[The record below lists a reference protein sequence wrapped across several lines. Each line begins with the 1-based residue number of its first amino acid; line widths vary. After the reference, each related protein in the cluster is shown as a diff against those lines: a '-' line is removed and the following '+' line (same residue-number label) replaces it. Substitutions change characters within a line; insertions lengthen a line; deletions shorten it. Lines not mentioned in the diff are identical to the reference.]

1 MGSEDDD
8 DYVEYVPL
16 KRRKAEIARKAAIV
30 ASKKGAVS
38 LAAGARKA
46 LKFSEQRQSART
58 SRNSMLRSRNGTNGD
73 SEVDL
78 TERDGLGRK
87 PLTLLD
93 EAAQLRSKFQ
103 AAEKTEEEKTKDAE
117 AKVLEELAKQPAL
130 KSAAELAQ
138 NVVYTEP
145 MKSTWRPPR
154 YLLQAPESHHKEMR
168 ELHLI
173 LVEGEDV
180 PPPCVSFREMKL
192 PRAILGELETRQIK
206 HPSPIQMQGLP
217 VALSG
222 RDMIGIAFTG
232 SGKTMVFT
240 IPLLMIAWE
249 LEARLPFIP
258 SEGPAGLIL
267 APSRELARQ
276 TYDIVTEFCVNIS
289 RENGPRLRTFL
300 AIGGIKVDIDT
311 LRKGI
316 HILVATPGRL
326 LDLLR
331 KRKINLDSCVYVAL
345 DEADRLIDLG
355 FEEDIRSIFSFFT
368 AQRQTL
374 MFSATMPTKIQA
386 FASSALVKPV
396 VVNVGRAGA
405 ASLNITQDIEVVRQD
420 ARISLLLDALQKTAP
435 PTLIFCENKGDVDEI
450 HEYLLTKGVG
460 AVSIH
465 GSRDQEDRENAMS
478 QFRDGRKDVLV
489 ATDVAAKGLDFP
501 NIRHVINYDMPKEIQ
516 TYVHRIGRTG
526 RGDQTGTATT
536 FVSNLDSPTLLA
548 DLTQLLV
555 EAKQDIPQAL
565 YELVPDA
572 GAIGNAAA
580 DVGGVRGCAYCGGLG
595 HRVQEC
601 PNLEKEKMKALVGG
615 AQGGGERFNRG
626 GYGGEW

>member
-1 MGSEDDD
+1 MISDSDDS
-8 DYVEYVPL
+8 YVEYVPL
-16 KRRKAEIARKAAIV
+16 KRRKAELAKNAALV
-30 ASKKGAVS
+30 ASRKGATS
-38 LAAGARKA
+38 LAVAAQNAFKA
-46 LKFSEQRQSART
+46 
-58 SRNSMLRSRNGTNGD
+58 
-73 SEVDL
+73 
-78 TERDGLGRK
+78 TERQISASKNPPRPSQRRTDHDEAIDSRENSGIAKK

-93 EAAQLRSKFQ
+93 EAARLKSRFR
-103 AAEKTEEEKTKDAE
+103 AAEKTEEEKTKEAE
-117 AKVLEELAKQPAL
+117 AKVLAELARQPAL
-130 KSAAELAQ
+130 KAAAELAQ
-138 NVVYTEP
+138 GVEYTEP
-145 MKSTWRPPR
+145 MKTTWTTPR
-154 YLLQAPESHHKEMR
+154 YLLEAPEAHHREMR
-168 ELHLI
+168 DLHHI
-173 LVEGEDV
+173 LVEGENI

-192 PRAILGELETRQIK
+192 PRVILGELERRNIR

-217 VALSG
+217 LALLG

-240 IPLLMIAWE
+240 IPLLMVAWE
-249 LEARLPFIP
+249 MEARLPFT
-258 SEGPAGLIL
+258 SGEGPVGLIL

-276 TYDIVTEFCVNIS
+276 TFDILTEFCACIT
-289 RENGPRLRTFL
+289 REEGLNLRCFL
-300 AIGGIKVDIDT
+300 AIGGTRMDMES
-311 LRKGI
+311 LQKGI

-331 KRKINLDSCVYVAL
+331 KRRINLDSCMYVAL

-355 FEEDIRSIFSFFT
+355 FEEDVRGIFSFFT

-405 ASLNITQDIEVVRQD
+405 AALNILQHIEVVRQD
-420 ARISLLLDALQKTAP
+420 ARISFLLDALQKTAP
-435 PTLIFCENKGDVDEI
+435 PALIFCENKGDVDEI

-465 GSRDQEDRENAMS
+465 GSRDQEDRENAMR
-478 QFRDGRKDVLV
+478 QFRAGRKDVLV

-548 DLTQLLV
+548 DLTQLLA
-555 EAKQDIPQAL
+555 EAKQRIPQAL

-572 GAIGNAAA
+572 GAISSAAA

-595 HRVQEC
+595 HRVQDC
-601 PNLEKEKMKALVGG
+601 PSLEKEKMRALVGG
-615 AQGGGERFNRG
+615 PQGGGERFNRG

>member
-1 MGSEDDD
+1 MVSDNDDA
-8 DYVEYVPL
+8 YVEYIPL
-16 KRRKAEIARKAAIV
+16 KRRKAELAKNAALI
-30 ASKKGAVS
+30 ASKKGAKS
-38 LAAGARKA
+38 LAVAVQNAFKA
-46 LKFSEQRQSART
+46 TER
-58 SRNSMLRSRNGTNGD
+58 RNGAPRPNHLLSSHRRVDHDD
-73 SEVDL
+73 SNDL
-78 TERDGLGRK
+78 RGGPGVGKK

-93 EAAQLRSKFQ
+93 EAARLKSKFRM
-103 AAEKTEEEKTKDAE
+103 AEKTFEEKTKEEE
-117 AKVLEELAKQPAL
+117 AKVLAELAKQPAL
-130 KSAAELAQ
+130 KAAAELAQ
-138 NVVYTEP
+138 GVEYTEP
-145 MKSTWRPPR
+145 MKTTWNPPR
-154 YLLQAPESHHKEMR
+154 YLMEAPQAHHKKIR
-168 ELHLI
+168 ELHHI
-173 LVEGEDV
+173 LVEGENI

-192 PRAILGELETRQIK
+192 PGAVCKELKQRNIK

-249 LEARLPFIP
+249 MEARLPFTP
-258 SEGPAGLIL
+258 GEGPAGLIL

-276 TYDIVTEFCVNIS
+276 TYDILTEFCGSIA
-289 RENGPRLRTFL
+289 REGGPSLRCFL
-300 AIGGIKVDIDT
+300 AIGGTKVDIDS

-316 HILVATPGRL
+316 HVLVATPGRL

-331 KRKINLDSCVYVAL
+331 KRRVSLDSCLYVAL

-355 FEEDIRSIFSFFT
+355 FEEDIRGIFSFFT

-405 ASLNITQDIEVVRQD
+405 ASLNITQHIEVVRQD
-420 ARISLLLDALQKTAP
+420 ARISLLLDTLQKTAP
-435 PTLIFCENKGDVDEI
+435 PTLIFCENKNDVDDI

-465 GSRDQEDRENAMS
+465 GSRDQEDRENAMK
-478 QFRDGRKDVLV
+478 QFRAGQKDVLV

-501 NIRHVINYDMPKEIQ
+501 NIRHVINYDMPKEVQ
-516 TYVHRIGRTG
+516 TYVHRIGRTA
-526 RGDQTGTATT
+526 RGDQSGTATT

-548 DLTQLLV
+548 DLIQLLL
-555 EAKQDIPQAL
+555 EAKQRVPQTL

-572 GAIGNAAA
+572 NAIGSAAA

-595 HRVQEC
+595 HRVQDC
-601 PNLEKEKMKALVGG
+601 PALEKEKMKALVGG
-615 AQGGGERFNRG
+615 AQGGERFNRG